1 MQNVA
6 PVEMLEQGSKPAASC
21 DAPVMLEQGSR
32 MVLRLGMSTSD
43 HKLLWNQ

>member
-32 MVLRLGMSTSD
+32 MLPQWRCTEFI
-43 HKLLWNQ
+43 